1 MILAR
6 VRRTLDDRAL
16 APRGAAVLVACS
28 GGPDSAALLHVLH
41 RLAPERDLRL
51 HVASVNHGLRED
63 ADRDV
68 EAARALAED
77 LAVPVRALSVLV
89 AMCGS
94 LQAAARDA
102 RYAALHAEAER
113 LGASLVAVGHTMDDQ
128 AETVLSRLLR
138 GAGVI
143 GLAGIAPARE
153 DGVIRPLID
162 CRREDVRAHV
172 ARFSLP
178 HVEDPSNADPRF
190 ERVRLRALLPQLRD
204 EDPRVVEHLAQL
216 ADEARELSALVS
228 DAEPGNA
235 PSTAALSAMTPMG
248 RRAVLGRWVTR
259 VVGGPAKR
267 AHLDALERVC
277 AGGPGEVLLPRGWVA
292 RREGDRLVARSEPD
306 RVTRSRPVSSER
318 SA

>member
-68 EAARALAED
+68 EAARVLAED
-77 LAVPVRALSVLV
+77 LAVPFRALSVHV
-89 AMCGS
+89 AKSGS

-102 RYAALHAEAER
+102 RYAA
-113 LGASLVAVGHTMDDQ
+113 LVAVGHTMDDQ

-138 GAGVI
+138 GAGMI
-143 GLAGIAPARE
+143 GLAGIDPARE

-204 EDPRVVEHLAQL
+204 EDPRVVEHLARL

-228 DAEPGNA
+228 DAEPGEA